1 MKDKNF
7 DLIISITLYYVISN
21 FAMLIIAY
29 TLFKLLGLSQEVFF
43 SISLVLIFLSI
54 FIGYFLAK
62 LALSPFVNRNRFL
75 DKLLK
80 DTLHELNIPIA
91 TILANVK
98 LIQKNEIDEKKL
110 KRLDRIEL
118 ACKKLLKLYSELDYF
133 IKKEIKEV
141 DTQIFN
147 LKDVIL
153 EEIENFTD
161 VKKEIKIYTDLKD
174 TTITSNKS
182 GFIKVIDNLISNA
195 IKYNRPKGLIF
206 ISLKD
211 NKLIVEDSGI
221 GLNQEEIL
229 KIFERYYQS
238 NLNSSG
244 YGIGLNIVKSFCD
257 EYKIKIKIESK
268 KEIGTKFIL
277 DLSEICLN

>member
-7 DLIISITLYYVISN
+7 DLIVTITLYYMISN

-43 SISLVLIFLSI
+43 AISLILLFLSI

-62 LALSPFVNRNRFL
+62 LSLTPFVNRNRFL
-75 DKLLK
+75 DKLIK

-91 TILANVK
+91 TILANTK
-98 LIQKNEIDEKKL
+98 LIQKNEVDEKKL
-110 KRLDRIEL
+110 KRLSRIDS
-118 ACKKLLKLYSELDYF
+118 ASKKLLKLYSELDYF
-133 IKKEIKEV
+133 IKKEIREV

-147 LKDVIL
+147 LKDVLL
-153 EEIENFTD
+153 EEVESFGDIKRD
-161 VKKEIKIYTDLKD
+161 IKIETNLQD
-174 TTITSNKS
+174 TLISSNKS

-195 IKYNRPKGLIF
+195 IKYNKPKGDIWITLHD
-206 ISLKD
+206 K
-211 NKLIVEDSGI
+211 KLIVEDSGI
-221 GLNQEEIL
+221 GMSEDEIL

-238 NLNSSG
+238 NANSSG

-257 EYKIKIKIESK
+257 EYKIKIKIESQK
-268 KEIGTKFIL
+268 GVGSKFIL
-277 DLSEICLN
+277 DLSEVCE